1 MADYFKNGPKFLEV
15 DPTRDMPFV
24 KVYDAEYTRGYQCP
38 RVELIDVTHE
48 IKQALLVRFQYA
60 TPEHCYACYLEAGS
74 PTLWD
79 IDYVKDGRLVKL
91 SGRVKCFEFLKHN
104 TRAPFTYNLNKMDM
118 EDPTVVIQFD
128 CSMDYDSR
136 VVSIDITKLRR
147 LQFSKANYDFL
158 TDGVAIKVP
167 NDAYNFMDRKFP
179 IISKELD
186 LLPRPLDTK
195 NTIVADNMF
204 ALCYELADAGTLDA
218 TNLVSANSMF
228 RECRK
233 LANVKLENISKLTS
247 ANDMFY
253 NNKEL
258 TSVDLSGSTDLR
270 FADGIFYQ
278 CEKLESVKLDV
289 TKLET
294 ADVTF
299 AGCKELKDIELTPAK
314 GLKTD
319 LWLADSS
326 KITDKTVTNI
336 INALSPDV
344 KDKHIAFPKNTEC
357 PKDVARL
364 ANDLITKGNWVLEGL
379 VLPPKEVWVKETI
392 EKEEEDKVIV
402 KKDGVLDQ
410 VETKDD
416 IVTNKSEDKKENT
429 TPNQPGTDD
438 TTHTVTP
445 GKEETTPTEGTTTGG
460 NTETPVA
467 PVTPVEPVVPGTTE
481 ETHTETPEAG
491 HTEENH
497 EATPVVPSTGETHTE
512 TPVVPGTTEETHT
525 SEEGHTEETHTETP
539 VVPST
544 GEEHHEA
551 TPATPTPGEETHAAV
566 DDTNPVLPATPATPS
581 TGETHTETPVVPGTT
596 EETHTEVPGTTEEHT
611 EAGHTEEGHTEENHE
626 ATPVVPGTG
635 EEHTGSPVGA

>member
-24 KVYDAEYTRGYQCP
+24 KVYDAEYTRRYQCP

-147 LQFSKANYDFL
+147 LQYSKANYDFL
-158 TDGVAIKVP
+158 NDGVAIKVP

-233 LANVKLENISKLTS
+233 LANVKLENVGKLTS

-294 ADVTF
+294 ADVLF

-392 EKEEEDKVIV
+392 EKEEEDNVIV

-416 IVTNKSEDKKENT
+416 IVTNKPEDKKENT
-429 TPNQPGTDD
+429 TPNHPGTDD

-467 PVTPVEPVVPGTTE
+467 PVTPADPVVPPKTEETHTEVPGTTE
-481 ETHTETPEAG
+481 EH
-491 HTEENH
+491 H

-512 TPVVPGTTEETHT
+512 TPV
-525 SEEGHTEETHTETP
+525 
-539 VVPST
+539 
-544 GEEHHEA
+544 A
-551 TPATPTPGEETHAAV
+551 
-566 DDTNPVLPATPATPS
+566 
-581 TGETHTETPVVPGTT
+581 PVVPGTT
-596 EETHTEVPGTTEEHT
+596 EETHTESPAVVTGEEAHTETGTPEAGHTEESHT
-611 EAGHTEEGHTEENHE
+611 SEETHTEEGHTEENHE
-626 ATPVVPGTG
+626 ATPVVPGTT
-635 EEHTGSPVGA
+635 EEHTESPVGV